1 MEILQIVGL
10 GLVTAVIITVLK
22 AQRPEIAIQI
32 SILAG
37 IVIFILVVSKM
48 SAVVEFFTGFS
59 SKAGID
65 PAYLRTLFK
74 IIGIAY
80 IAEFGSEIC
89 KDAGESSIAS
99 KIELAGKITIV
110 IIAIPIITSVF
121 DLIVNILP

>member
-1 MEILQIVGL
+1 VELLQIVGL
-10 GLVTAVIITVLK
+10 GLVTVVIITVLK
-22 AQRPEIAIQI
+22 AQRPEIAVQI

-37 IVIFILVVSKM
+37 IAIFVLIVSKL
-48 SAVVEFFTGFS
+48 SAVIEFFNSFS

-65 PAYLRTLFK
+65 SGYLKTLFK

-80 IAEFGSEIC
+80 IVEFGAEIC

-99 KIELAGKITIV
+99 KLELAGKVAII

-121 DLIVNILP
+121 DLIINIIP